1 MYLFEHETNYQTIH
15 YYFLGLNTEMIF
27 DRLYTVT
34 ISQMQMRDFNFTGY
48 SNSIIAFHKNAANW
62 KLEMPADKNKYT
74 ITNGTLPPF
83 GTKEYL
89 LSNSLGGGIIAL
101 NINACDDKD
110 EYNCEDGSCIPI
122 EERCNSKFD
131 CADGSDESKCHMID
145 VPNCYLRHVSD
156 QDGASVTLNVDIAE
170 LLAISEVS
178 EIFTVKYQL
187 TMEWQDKRLTYLNL
201 KEDSYLNVVSQK
213 EATNIW
219 LPVIIFENT
228 HDREHSKVRK

>member
-1 MYLFEHETNYQTIH
+1 
-15 YYFLGLNTEMIF
+15 
-27 DRLYTVT
+27 
-34 ISQMQMRDFNFTGY
+34 MQMGDFSFSGY
-48 SNSIIAFHKNAANW
+48 SMTIISLHKNTSNW
-62 KLEMPADKNKYT
+62 KIQLPGESNKYAV
-74 ITNGTLPPF
+74 TNGTLPPF
-83 GTKEYL
+83 GTQKYI
-89 LSNSLGGGIIAL
+89 LSKDLGGGQIDL

-110 EYNCEDGSCIPI
+110 EYNCVDGSCIPI
-122 EERCNSKFD
+122 EKRCNSKFD

-145 VPNCYLRHVSD
+145 VPTSYLRHVSD
-156 QDGASVTLNVDIAE
+156 QDEASVTLNVDIAE

-219 LPVIIFENT
+219 FPVIIFENT